1 MRAEGERAAHT
12 CVCHGEKTDDGAT
25 QSRGRRRNDRAGLS
39 RCHRHPGGVLGLAR
53 RHGTSESGWSKR
65 KPARHRER
73 TLVSSGKR
81 RFPQNRTGRE
91 ADAGGSFA
99 ARKKQSHFLFRSLHS
114 RRQTDRRSRF
124 SEAERAGGG
133 DFRCGSRVPPNRTS
147 ARVALEKSAKSRAR
161 FDRRSV
167 NPCSGAKALDIR
179 VLANDVR
186 VLEYGLG
193 TKNPPVVTS
202 ETLMFPH
209 PRCTFQGGSFIH
221 ILSLQRADA
230 KPD

>member
-1 MRAEGERAAHT
+1 MRLASPSEQDERKS
-12 CVCHGEKTDDGAT
+12 CP
-25 QSRGRRRNDRAGLS
+25 R
-39 RCHRHPGGVLGLAR
+39 
-53 RHGTSESGWSKR
+53 
-65 KPARHRER
+65 
-73 TLVSSGKR
+73 
-81 RFPQNRTGRE
+81 
-91 ADAGGSFA
+91 
-99 ARKKQSHFLFRSLHS
+99 
-114 RRQTDRRSRF
+114 
-124 SEAERAGGG
+124 
-133 DFRCGSRVPPNRTS
+133 
-147 ARVALEKSAKSRAR
+147 KSAKSRAC

-167 NPCSGAKALDIR
+167 NPCSGAKAPDIR
-179 VLANDVR
+179 VLANDVG